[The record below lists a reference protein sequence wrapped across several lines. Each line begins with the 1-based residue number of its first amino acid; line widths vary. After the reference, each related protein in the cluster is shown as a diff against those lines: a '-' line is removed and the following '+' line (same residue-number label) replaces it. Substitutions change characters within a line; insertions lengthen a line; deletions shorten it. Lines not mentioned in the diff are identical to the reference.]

1 MLEDGKIFIGKS
13 TKPEYLDLRLAN
25 RHGLITGATGTGK
38 TVSLQVL
45 AEGFSNA
52 GVPVFAAD
60 IKGDLSGVAALGT
73 GKEALVKRAKEIGI
87 EYAPDKFPV
96 VFWDLFGEQGHRVR
110 ATVSE
115 MGPLLLSRLLDLN
128 DTQEGVLN
136 IAFRIA
142 DEQGLLL
149 LDLKDLRAL
158 LQLVAD
164 NAKDLTT
171 AYGNV
176 SKATI
181 GTIQRQLLVLENQK
195 GDEFLGEPALN
206 IKDLM
211 RTDRDGRGVIN
222 VLAADKLMNNPRLY
236 ATFLLWLMSE
246 LFEELP
252 EVGDLDQPKL
262 VFFFDEAHLLFSDAP
277 KPLVDTVERV
287 VRLIRSKGVGVYFI
301 TQNPVDVPETVLA
314 QLGNRVQHALRAYT
328 PREQKAVR
336 VAAQTFRQNPAFDT
350 EKAITELGVGE
361 ALVSTLE
368 GKGSPSMV
376 ERTLIAPPMAQ
387 VGPIDAEERRQIVA
401 ASPLRGKYD
410 QAIDSESAYE
420 MLAKRAEQ
428 AAAEAKAAEEGSGGI
443 LDMLGGL
450 FGTGGPQ
457 RKGTMTTTQRV
468 TREVTRTIVNQT
480 VGNIA
485 AEIGKSIGGRQGS
498 SIGRAIVRGTL
509 GGLLRR

>member
-1 MLEDGKIFIGKS
+1 
-13 TKPEYLDLRLAN
+13 
-25 RHGLITGATGTGK
+25 
-38 TVSLQVL
+38 
-45 AEGFSNA
+45 
-52 GVPVFAAD
+52 
-60 IKGDLSGVAALGT
+60 
-73 GKEALVKRAKEIGI
+73 
-87 EYAPDKFPV
+87 
-96 VFWDLFGEQGHRVR
+96 
-110 ATVSE
+110 
-115 MGPLLLSRLLDLN
+115 
-128 DTQEGVLN
+128 
-136 IAFRIA
+136 
-142 DEQGLLL
+142 
-149 LDLKDLRAL
+149 
-158 LQLVAD
+158 
-164 NAKDLTT
+164 
-171 AYGNV
+171 
-176 SKATI
+176 
-181 GTIQRQLLVLENQK
+181 
-195 GDEFLGEPALN
+195 
-206 IKDLM
+206 
-211 RTDRDGRGVIN
+211 
-222 VLAADKLMNNPRLY
+222 MNNPRLY

-262 VFFFDEAHLLFSDAP
+262 VFFFDEAHLLFGDAP

-301 TQNPVDVPETVLA
+301 TQNPVDVPESVLA

-401 ASPLRGKYD
+401 ASPMRGKYD

-420 MLAKRAEQ
+420 MLVKRAEQ
-428 AAAEAKAAEEGSGGI
+428 SAAEAKAAEEGSGGI
-443 LDMLGGL
+443 LDVLGNL

-457 RKGTMTTTQRV
+457 RKGTMTVTQRV

-480 VGNIA
+480 VGNLA

>member
-1 MLEDGKIFIGKS
+1 MLEDGKIFIGKG

-25 RHGLITGATGTGK
+25 RHGLVTGATGTGK

-60 IKGDLSGVAALGT
+60 IKGDLSGMAAPGN
-73 GKEALVKRAKEIGI
+73 GKEPLVKRAKEIGI
-87 EYAPDKFPV
+87 EYVPD
-96 VFWDLFGEQGHRVR
+96 
-110 ATVSE
+110 
-115 MGPLLLSRLLDLN
+115 N
-128 DTQEGVLN
+128 
-136 IAFRIA
+136 
-142 DEQGLLL
+142 
-149 LDLKDLRAL
+149 
-158 LQLVAD
+158 
-164 NAKDLTT
+164 
-171 AYGNV
+171 
-176 SKATI
+176 
-181 GTIQRQLLVLENQK
+181 
-195 GDEFLGEPALN
+195 EFLGAPALD

-211 RTDRDGRGVIN
+211 RTDRDGRGVVNI
-222 VLAADKLMNNPRLY
+222 LAADKLMSNPRLY

-252 EVGDLDQPKL
+252 EVGDVDQPKL
-262 VFFFDEAHLLFSDAP
+262 VFFFDEAHLLFDDAP
-277 KPLVDTVERV
+277 KALVDTVERV
-287 VRLIRSKGVGVYFI
+287 VRLIRSKGIGVYFI
-301 TQNPVDVPETVLA
+301 TQNPVDVPESVLA

-368 GKGSPSMV
+368 GKGAPSMV

-387 VGPIDAEERRQIVA
+387 VGPIELTERQQIM
-401 ASPLRGKYD
+401 ASSPMRGKYD
-410 QAIDSESAYE
+410 QLVDPESAYE

-428 AAAEAKAAEEGSGGI
+428 AAAEAKAAEGGGGI

-450 FGTGGPQ
+450 FGTTGQ
-457 RKGTMTTTQRV
+457 RKGSMTVTQRV

-480 VGNIA
+480 VGGLA
-485 AEIGKSIGGRQGS
+485 AEIGKTIGGRQGS